1 MKRFSALLLCL
12 LITPPTA
19 LAQTAGEKAWVT
31 DRLEITLRK
40 GKGTGFQILRM
51 LRSGT
56 AVEVLEVDRESGY
69 SRVRTASG
77 AEGWVLSRYLVKVPP
92 ALVRLPQAERR
103 LTELETENRQ
113 LKEALAEA
121 TAARDEAQKVRKALE
136 GKREKLARELAEIKR
151 ISADAVRINEQN
163 KTLKSRLLEATRE
176 IQMLRQENDS
186 LRDRSNRDWFLVG
199 AMVVIVSMLFG
210 ILLTRIRWRRKS
222 SWGQL

>member
-19 LAQTAGEKAWVT
+19 FAQTAGEKAWVT

-77 AEGWVLSRYLVKVPP
+77 TEGWVLSRYLVKVPP